1 MTARLFLLAL
11 IVFCLELGLF
21 LVVLPW
27 SPLWE
32 RHYLL
37 QRFPEL
43 APWVLNYY
51 VRGVISG
58 LGLVDIG
65 LALGAAGRFSKLLEQ
80 WFERVPAAPVLG
92 APGSLGRGR
101 TA

>member
-1 MTARLFLLAL
+1 MARLFLLAL
-11 IVFCLELGLF
+11 IVFCLELGL
-21 LVVLPW
+21 LVVVLPW

-37 QRFPEL
+37 HRFPEL
-43 APWVLNYY
+43 APWLLNYY
-51 VRGVISG
+51 LRGALSG

-65 LALGAAGRFSKLLEQ
+65 VGLGAAVRFERLYEQ
-80 WFERVPAAPVLG
+80 WFERVPAAPVLDS
-92 APGSLGRGR
+92 GSLGRGR

>member
-1 MTARLFLLAL
+1 MIARLFLLAL

-37 QRFPEL
+37 QRYPEL
-43 APWVLNYY
+43 APWVLNYS

-65 LALGAAGRFSKLLEQ
+65 LGVAAAVRFGRLYQQ
-80 WFERVPAAPVLG
+80 WFEAVPAAPVLG
-92 APGSLGRGR
+92 AAGGVGRGR
-101 TA
+101 VA

>member
-1 MTARLFLLAL
+1 MMARLFLLAL
-11 IVFCLELGLF
+11 IVFCLELGL
-21 LVVLPW
+21 LVVVLPW

-37 QRFPEL
+37 HRFPEL
-43 APWVLNYY
+43 APWLMNYY
-51 VRGVISG
+51 LRGAISG

-65 LALGAAGRFSKLLEQ
+65 VGLGAAARFERLYEQ
-80 WFERVPAAPVLG
+80 WFERVPAAPVL
-92 APGSLGRGR
+92 ASESLGRGR

>member
-1 MTARLFLLAL
+1 MIARLFLLAL

-27 SPLWE
+27 TPLWE

-43 APWVLNYY
+43 APWALNHS

-65 LALGAAGRFSKLLEQ
+65 LGLGAAARFGRMYEQ
-80 WFERVPAAPVLG
+80 WFERVPAAPVL

-101 TA
+101 IA

>member
-1 MTARLFLLAL
+1 MTARFFLLAL

-27 SPLWE
+27 APPWE

-37 QRFPEL
+37 HRFPEL
-43 APWVLNYY
+43 APWALNYY
-51 VRGVISG
+51 LRGAVSG

-65 LALGAAGRFSKLLEQ
+65 LGLGAAARFERLYEQ
-80 WFERVPAAPVLG
+80 WFEQVPAAPVL
-92 APGSLGRGR
+92 ASESLSRGR